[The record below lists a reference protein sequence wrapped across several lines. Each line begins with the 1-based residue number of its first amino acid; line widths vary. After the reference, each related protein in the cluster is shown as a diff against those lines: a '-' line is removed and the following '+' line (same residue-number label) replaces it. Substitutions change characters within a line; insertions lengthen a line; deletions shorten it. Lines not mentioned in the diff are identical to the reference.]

1 MRKYNKNHFNNF
13 KKGNK
18 KFRDTISPNYT
29 KKLDVFGIIGKI
41 IGFFIHALLN
51 PLVHI
56 LSYKVTGKIYDKKKD
71 TPYFGSIIYTIVNFA
86 VCLCLFG
93 IISYGVYLYCKIA

>member
-18 KFRDTISPNYT
+18 KIRDTISIDYA

-41 IGFFIHALLN
+41 IGFFVHALLN
-51 PLVHI
+51 PLVN
-56 LSYKVTGKIYDKKKD
+56 
-71 TPYFGSIIYTIVNFA
+71 IIYYKLT
-86 VCLCLFG
+86 
-93 IISYGVYLYCKIA
+93 